1 MIKIKKSKEVKIK
14 GKSKIGK
21 VKKAVIKK
29 EPSAYVQ
36 KIFEDIKK
44 FVPKLTKDIFLKIV
58 KACKDEPSQDIRLG
72 RASCSGVTLLNLF
85 FDKKL
90 SKFRGKSVAVL
101 TMTAGVLH
109 TLNASDRKLLLVLG
123 LMTGSDKAD
132 VVKFLFRNKDIKH
145 PRKALEVRI
154 KK

>member
-1 MIKIKKSKEVKIK
+1 MIKIKKSKEVKII
-14 GKSKIGK
+14 GKSKIK
-21 VKKAVIKK
+21 KIKKAVVKK
-29 EPSAYVQ
+29 VSAYIV
-36 KIFEDIKK
+36 KLFEVVKK
-44 FVPKLTKDIFLKIV
+44 FVPKLRKEDLNDIN

-72 RASCSGVTLLNLF
+72 RASCSGVTLLNLYY
-85 FDKKL
+85 DKKL
-90 SKFRGKSVAVL
+90 SKYRGKVVNVL
-101 TMTAGVLH
+101 SMTGGVLH

-145 PRKALEVRI
+145 PRKALDVRI

>member
-1 MIKIKKSKEVKIK
+1 MIKIKKAKEVKIK

-29 EPSAYVQ
+29 EPSAYIP
-36 KIFEDIKK
+36 KDFNEIKK
-44 FVPKLTKDIFLKIV
+44 FVKLLTRAVFDKIV

-85 FDKKL
+85 FEKKL
-90 SKFRGKSVAVL
+90 NKFRGKSVSVL
-101 TMTAGVLH
+101 SMTGGVLH

-123 LMTGSDKAD
+123 LMSGSDKAD